1 MAETIEQLK
10 AKHPLPPSVDDAVLN
25 RAQLAAAF
33 GTSENTIDSWRRAG
47 MPVLTEG
54 TNGKAFEFQLSD
66 CWSWKCARDEDRRTQ
81 DEAAERTV
89 RQLQMELVGGA
100 AEDSE
105 MRLSHAEREK
115 VYAVE
120 RQYIALSRER
130 GELVPKAE
138 VIALFD
144 EVFSKV
150 RSGVVGLPDRL
161 VRDAGLTGKQVE
173 QAVAATDD
181 LLVELYSSISDLVGT
196 EAEQY
201 LEAAE

>member
-10 AKHPLPPSVDDAVLN
+10 AKHPLPASVDDAVLN

-54 TNGKAFEFQLSD
+54 TNGRAFEFQLSD
-66 CWSWKCARDEDRRTQ
+66 CWAWKCARDEDRRTQ
-81 DEAAERTV
+81 DEAAERTI

-138 VIALFD
+138 VNALFD
-144 EVFSKV
+144 EVLSKV
-150 RSGVVGLPDRL
+150 RSGIVGLPDRL

-181 LLVELYSSISDLVGT
+181 LLVELHSSISTLVDA
-196 EAEQY
+196 EAEQH

>member
-10 AKHPLPPSVDDAVLN
+10 AKHPLPATVDDAVLN

-54 TNGKAFEFQLSD
+54 TNGKAFEFQLSN
-66 CWSWKCARDEDRRTQ
+66 CWAWKCARDEDRRTQ

-89 RQLQMELVGGA
+89 RQLQMELVGGG

-196 EAEQY
+196 EAEQH